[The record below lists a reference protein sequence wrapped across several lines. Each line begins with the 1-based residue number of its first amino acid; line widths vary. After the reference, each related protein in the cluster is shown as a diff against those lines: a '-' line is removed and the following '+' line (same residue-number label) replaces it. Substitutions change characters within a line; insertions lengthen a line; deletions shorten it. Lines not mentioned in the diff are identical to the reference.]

1 MEQSSQSTITKFF
14 KSPKAAKSNVLIEF
28 IEEQSEK
35 NKMDYKILRDPY
47 KTSEF
52 IPVHLFCSIINHH
65 FGFKSEVIHAF
76 ADNHLLL
83 KIKISDILNAPI
95 NNWSYNRPPDMARCP
110 DIARYM
116 YNSKKPIDT
125 MIYLTYKN
133 QSDTFEVLD
142 GIHRLT
148 ALKIIQTDY

>member
-1 MEQSSQSTITKFF
+1 MEQTSQSTITKFF
-14 KSPKAAKSNVLIEF
+14 KSPKAAKTNVLIEF
-28 IEEQSEK
+28 VEEQPEK
-35 NKMDYKILRDPY
+35 SKMDYKTMKEPF
-47 KTSEF
+47 KTNEF
-52 IPVHLFCSIINHH
+52 IPMYLTSSIINHH
-65 FGFKSEVIHAF
+65 FGSEAEVIHAF

-83 KIKISDILNAPI
+83 KIKIGDILNAQI

-133 QSDTFEVLD
+133 QTDTFEVLD

-148 ALKIIQTDY
+148 ALKFI